1 MIVRNVES
9 GIIKLEARS
18 ARPDE
23 ILVVWRQPGDDPCK
37 AINSAQFASGDK
49 VICPEWFGADKPPL
63 PKWHR
68 DRLSSSMTEEEYNYL
83 SRTIE
88 RVAEAGGGRADDGQ
102 ILRSNLSKGVKEMTD
117 NELIYAALG
126 VRT

>member
-1 MIVRNVES
+1 MIARNVQS
-9 GIIKLEARS
+9 RLSKLESLS

-23 ILVVWRQPGDDPCK
+23 MLVVWRQSGDDPCK
-37 AINSAQFASGDK
+37 AITLAQFASGDR
-49 VICPEWFGADKPPL
+49 VISPEWFGADKPPL

-68 DRLSSSMTEEEYNYL
+68 DRLSSSTTKIEYDYL

-88 RVAEAGGGRADDGQ
+88 RVVEAGGRSDDGQ
-102 ILRSNLSKGVKEMTD
+102 IPRSSFSKSVKEMTD
-117 NELIYAALG
+117 NELIYAVLG

>member
-9 GIIKLEARS
+9 RIIKLEARR

-23 ILVVWRQPGDDPCK
+23 ILVVWRQPGDDPCG
-37 AINSAQFASGDK
+37 AITSAQFASGDK

-68 DRLSSSMTEEEYNYL
+68 DRLSSSMTEEEYDYL

-88 RVAEAGGGRADDGQ
+88 RVAEAGGRADDGQ
-102 ILRSNLSKGVKEMTD
+102 IPRSNLSKSVKEMTD
-117 NELIYAALG
+117 NELIYALLG
-126 VRT
+126 VQT